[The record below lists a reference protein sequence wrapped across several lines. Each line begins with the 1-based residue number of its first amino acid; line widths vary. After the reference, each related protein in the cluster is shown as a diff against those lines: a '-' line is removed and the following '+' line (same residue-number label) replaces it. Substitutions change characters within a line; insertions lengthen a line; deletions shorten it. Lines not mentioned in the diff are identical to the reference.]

1 MMNNINI
8 ITIPNIPDIE
18 VGDNISK
25 ILYQSIKSSI
35 KELKDGDI
43 LCIAHK
49 IFSKAEGCVY
59 NLDEIIPSK
68 KALSYAN
75 ELNKDPRKVEV
86 ILRQSKSVLR
96 SFRHSSQKEGVMI
109 CEHKLGYISTN
120 AGVDE
125 SNIEGENK
133 VITLPD
139 NPDLSSDR
147 LRKYLQGLFNVSIGL
162 VMTDT
167 FGRPWRVGQV
177 NVAIGV
183 SGVPVTKK
191 LQGKNDAWNK
201 QLLVTE
207 PAFADEIAAAS
218 GLVMEKSSKTPLVIF
233 RGLEW
238 TPEKSKIVDILRKKK
253 EDVFR

>member
-1 MMNNINI
+1 MINNLTI
-8 ITIPNIPDIE
+8 ITIPNIPDIK
-18 VGDNISK
+18 VGDNISE

-43 LCIAHK
+43 LSIAHK
-49 IFSKAEGCVY
+49 IFSKAEGCIH
-59 NLDEIIPSK
+59 NLDEITPSK
-68 KALSYAN
+68 KAILYAN

-86 ILRQSKSVLR
+86 ILNQSKSVIR
-96 SFRHSSQKEGVMI
+96 SFRHSSEKEGVMI

-133 VITLPD
+133 VITLPN
-139 NPDLSSDR
+139 NPDLSIER
-147 LRKYLQGLFNVSIGL
+147 LRKYLQDIFNVNIGI

-191 LQGKNDAWNK
+191 LQGKTDAWNK
-201 QLLVTE
+201 KLLVTE
-207 PAFADEIAAAS
+207 PA
-218 GLVMEKSSKTPLVIF
+218 LQMK
-233 RGLEW
+233 
-238 TPEKSKIVDILRKKK
+238 
-253 EDVFR
+253 